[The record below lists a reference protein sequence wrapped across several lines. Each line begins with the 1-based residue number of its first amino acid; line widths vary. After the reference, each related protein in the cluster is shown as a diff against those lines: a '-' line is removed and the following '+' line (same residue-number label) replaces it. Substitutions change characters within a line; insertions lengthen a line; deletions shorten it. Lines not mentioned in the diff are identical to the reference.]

1 MRKTSVAIAVVAVIA
16 FGAWAVSAAAARH
29 ARTHEAAPVAG
40 SLSEK
45 IAASSCYSDN
55 HAGQGEIDCQQLAHI
70 HAPDQM
76 LFSPDG
82 RFVYLADS
90 TPDGNFILTVL
101 RRNAATGALA
111 FLACYGP
118 ATGCSPTRV
127 QFTPSGPQSI
137 VLSTGG
143 AYLYAEGSRPEAG
156 DGGGGAPE
164 IASFARDAATGLLT
178 ELPDPTG
185 CMVTTVGAGGDD
197 DPATAP
203 CNHSVTPMDATVAM
217 VVVGGFLY
225 AQQQVGSDEGAMV
238 LTFATNADGS
248 LTQLPPPGG
257 CLDGS
262 PTPANDTLPGQPPCA
277 VWPLTADSQQS
288 GLEWGI
294 AAAPDGMS
302 LYLWTDLA
310 STQPAVF
317 AVARDPGSGILT
329 PGGCAGESAPCGSAS
344 LLGMVN
350 NDQALAVSP
359 DSRFVYVQGAD
370 PSERTGQIVTLA
382 RTAGGLHE
390 SSCVGSAFRE
400 VSPTRLQVGR
410 LSGCTPAPPTLIG
423 VGGLAMGPGGNVLY
437 AATDQGPFTVSPIDA
452 LARNAATGALTPLPG
467 VSFCIGADAVDW
479 PEVNPLLNGCQQG
492 LALGS
497 YPVLS
502 PDGRDLYT
510 IGGQITVLHPRE

>member
-1 MRKTSVAIAVVAVIA
+1 M
-16 FGAWAVSAAAARH
+16 
-29 ARTHEAAPVAG
+29 AG

-45 IAASSCYSDN
+45 IAASSCYSAN

-70 HAPDQM
+70 HAPNQM

-82 RFVYLADS
+82 RFAYLADS

-310 STQPAVF
+310 STQPAVY
-317 AVARDPGSGILT
+317 AVDRDPGSGILT